1 MERRLIPG
9 EVEDDVSAELDGLL
23 TSISEEDPKFDGS
36 YEITFFRGPMEVS
49 PDEEIC
55 RIIGDCSVEV
65 TGDRP
70 HFVGGSGWLD
80 TQIIWELGTPAV
92 AFGPTGSG
100 AHAAVEYVEVD
111 SVISSARILERVIHR
126 FCG

>member
-1 MERRLIPG
+1 
-9 EVEDDVSAELDGLL
+9 
-23 TSISEEDPKFDGS
+23 
-36 YEITFFRGPMEVS
+36 MEVS

-55 RIIGDCSVEV
+55 RILSDSSVEV
-65 TGDRP
+65 TGDKP

-80 TQIIWELGTPAV
+80 TQIIWEHGTPAV

-111 SVISSARILERVIHR
+111 SVISNARILERAIHR